1 MADYFKERERDVNVR
16 LREIRDTLPEFAE
29 EFFVGIEP
37 QTTALTR
44 LNYAYDLRIFF
55 DYLVKRVR
63 PFKGMEVADITVSD
77 LEKVTVTHL
86 ESYLEYLTLYEFD
99 GKEFSN
105 GERGK
110 ARKISSVRSFFK
122 YYFNRDK
129 LSSNV
134 AAKITLPKLHDK
146 DIIRLDRSE
155 MEKLLNAAEDGEG
168 MSAHQR
174 KILLNTRARDVAI
187 LSLLLGTGIRVSECV
202 ALNIK
207 DIDLE
212 KDAFTVTRKGGNRAI
227 LYFNDDVREALEYYV
242 DGERKA
248 LLSRTEKMSVP
259 DPDALFLSL
268 QVKRICVRAVE
279 NLVKKY
285 AAVAS
290 PLKKISPHKLRST
303 YGTNLYRATGDIYM
317 VADVLGHRDVNTTK
331 KHYAAIE
338 QDHRRA
344 AAKAVRLRD
353 GDDE

>member
-1 MADYFKERERDVNVR
+1 MANYFKEREKDVNIR
-16 LREIRDTLPEFAE
+16 LREIRDTLPEFCE

-37 QTTALTR
+37 QTTSLTR

-55 DYLVKRVR
+55 DYLIKRVR
-63 PFKGMEVADITVSD
+63 AFREKEVEDIKLAD
-77 LEKVTVTHL
+77 LEKITTTNL
-86 ESYLEYLTLYEFD
+86 ENFLEYLTLYEFE
-99 GKEFSN
+99 GKEYTN

-110 ARKISSVRSFFK
+110 ARKISTVRSFFK
-122 YYFNRDK
+122 YFFNKDK
-129 LSSNV
+129 LSANV
-134 AAKITLPKLHDK
+134 AAKISLPKQHEK
-146 DIIRLDRSE
+146 EIIRLE
-155 MEKLLNAAEDGEG
+155 HNEIEKILNAAEDGEG

-202 ALNIK
+202 GLNLN
-207 DIDLE
+207 DIDFSSN
-212 KDAFTVTRKGGNRAI
+212 AFTVTRKGGNRAI
-227 LYFNDDVREALEYYV
+227 LYFNDDVKEALEYYV
-242 DGERKA
+242 EGERKA
-248 LLSRTEKMSVP
+248 LLARTEKLTVS

-290 PLKKISPHKLRST
+290 PLKNISPHKLRST

-344 AAKAVRLRD
+344 AAKAITLRD
-353 GDDE
+353 E